1 MPAGA
6 PAPQPQDE
14 SQDVIR
20 LQGRG
25 TVYRNGKP
33 LGETGY
39 DLIIVPPN
47 HWRITLESGTPPTD
61 RPDITGYLTDRFYI
75 AEDVQGSGSLTLQI
89 DDGRRF
95 EFVVIE
101 GDTNEI
107 IGLDTLHD

>member
-1 MPAGA
+1 VRQLYLLAA
-6 PAPQPQDE
+6 AAD
-14 SQDVIR
+14 
-20 LQGRG
+20 LAA
-25 TVYRNGKP
+25 
-33 LGETGY
+33 ETG
-39 DLIIVPPN
+39 DARLRSACERVWAAMVATKT
-47 HWRITLESGTPPTD
+47 H
-61 RPDITGYLTDRFYI
+61 ITGYLTDRFYI